1 MRRYMIS
8 RGVHSLA
15 AVVIALAAVLGVI
28 AFGSTDAAA
37 QGFNVR
43 TFACTSS
50 GNIRVDVRGIGN
62 TNVCVD
68 GSIHVEEDCA
78 CVNNS
83 GSCPQA
89 ANKKSTDTDTDTST
103 VLEPKN
109 GRVNTTVLS
118 GVVVSNTCIS
128 PPSQCG
134 TGQTPRPINQ
144 LVEATWTLCATDAQ
158 VGESCSCDSQQ
169 TLATASGEGC
179 TTSTHFE
186 SKNDSCD
193 ALFD

>member
-1 MRRYMIS
+1 MRRDMFDS
-8 RGVHSLA
+8 AVHSLT
-15 AVVIALAAVLGVI
+15 AVVIALAAVLAVI

-37 QGFNVR
+37 QGFKIR

-50 GNIRVDVRGIGN
+50 GDIRVDIRGIGN

-68 GSIHVEEDCA
+68 GSIHVDEDCA

-89 ANKKSTDTDTDTST
+89 ANKKSTETTTDVST

-158 VGESCSCDSQQ
+158 VGEDCSCDGQQ
-169 TLATASGEGC
+169 ELAIASGDGC
-179 TTSTHFE
+179 TTDTHFV

>member
-1 MRRYMIS
+1 MRRHIIN
-8 RGVHSLA
+8 RAAHSLA
-15 AVVIALAAVLGVI
+15 AVGIALLAMLGMVT
-28 AFGSTDAAA
+28 FTSTDTAEAA
-37 QGFNVR
+37 FNVF
-43 TFACTSS
+43 TFACDSS
-50 GNIRVDVRGIGN
+50 GDIKVDVRGLGN

-68 GSIHVEEDCA
+68 GSVHVEEDCA

-89 ANKKSTDTDTDTST
+89 TNKQSTDTTTDVST
-103 VLEPKN
+103 VLQPKN

-118 GVVVSNTCIS
+118 GVVVSNTCIT

-134 TGQTPRPINQ
+134 SGQTARPINQ
-144 LVEATWTLCATDAQ
+144 LVEATWTLCTTTASP
-158 VGESCSCDSQQ
+158 GEPCSCPQ
-169 TLATASGEGC
+169 TGNLATTSGEGC